1 MNERQTRQPRVAK
14 CRRAYLTCFEP
25 LSKTI
30 VKAKR
35 CLRRQLDPGYRPVRS
50 FSILLFLG
58 LFSFAQVHSQ
68 SYQITGQLRSA
79 ETERKVA
86 EATVFIQE
94 TGSLEKTSSDGR
106 FRIPVDIPGKYNL
119 TIFATGYSTEV
130 VEVALHPQQPTVH
143 LDLALEKL
151 QYDMDAVEVAANRAA
166 YGMTRLRNVEG
177 TAIYA
182 AKKSELIE
190 LDKLEGNLAA
200 NNARE
205 VYKGVPGLNIWEND
219 GAGLQLAIGARGL
232 DPNRTSN
239 FNTRQN
245 GYDISAD
252 ALGYPESYYTPP
264 TQALRRIEV
273 VRGAASLQYGTQFGG
288 LLNFVFKQGPED
300 SPLEF
305 TTENTY
311 GSFGQFNTFN
321 SIGGTAGKANYYAFY
336 QYKRGDGWRPN
347 SGFDQHTAFANV
359 NYQLSKRLKVGA
371 EFTHMNYLAQ
381 QPGGLVDFEFQQDPR
396 QSKRSRNWFKVDW
409 NLAALTADYRIS
421 SRTRFNLR
429 NFLLMAERD
438 ALGEL
443 GPINRPDP
451 MRERDLI
458 TGEYQNFGSEA
469 RFLHRYSLNDQLS
482 TFLLGARYYQGLT
495 TNRQGDAGE
504 GGGPDFRFL
513 NPEDLE
519 QSNYEF
525 PSRNVAVFTENLF
538 NLTPR
543 FSITPG
549 ARFEYIRTSSEGYY
563 KQRVFSGGEL
573 IFERRLEDAQVNERS
588 LMLLGLGVS
597 YRLRP
602 EIELYANAS
611 QNYRAINF
619 SDLAV
624 VNPNLIID
632 STLTDERG
640 YNIDIGLRGE
650 AFNRLMRFDLSAFY
664 LRYNDRI
671 GLAEISVPDPIAIER
686 LVAFRTNIG
695 DARILGIEAYA
706 EADLWQLVFGEQQ
719 KSSLSVFT
727 NFSLL
732 RGEYVSGQR
741 QFLGNE
747 VELIPPVSFKTG
759 LTYERGGLRAS
770 YLFTYVRAH
779 YSDATN
785 AEFVANATRGLIP
798 TYRVMDVSASY
809 TFGRFRL
816 QAGVNNLADAA
827 YFTRRATGYPGP
839 GIIPAEPRRFYVGL
853 RVRVAK

>member
-1 MNERQTRQPRVAK
+1 M
-14 CRRAYLTCFEP
+14 
-25 LSKTI
+25 
-30 VKAKR
+30 
-35 CLRRQLDPGYRPVRS
+35 GRPIKSVLGALLLLLP
-50 FSILLFLG
+50 FS
-58 LFSFAQVHSQ
+58 VYSQ
-68 SYQITGQLRSA
+68 SYQISGQLRSA
-79 ETERKVA
+79 KAQSAIA
-86 EATVFIQE
+86 EATVFLQE
-94 TGSLEKTSSDGR
+94 TGTVEETTADGR
-106 FRIPVDIPGKYNL
+106 FRIPVDLPGKYNL
-119 TIFATGYSTEV
+119 TIFATGYNTEV
-130 VEVALHPQQPTVH
+130 VEVEIGPDRPEAS
-143 LDLALEKL
+143 LEL
-151 QYDMDAVEVAANRAA
+151 ELEQLRYDMEAVEVAATRAA

-182 AKKSELIE
+182 SKKSELIE

-232 DPNRTSN
+232 NPNRTSN

-264 TQALRRIEV
+264 TQALQRIEV

-288 LLNFVFKQGPED
+288 LLNFVFKKGPSD
-300 SPLEF
+300 TPLAF

-321 SIGGTAGKANYYAFY
+321 SVGGTVGKANYYAFY

-347 SGFDQHTAFANV
+347 SGFEQHTAFANV
-359 NYQLSKRLKVGA
+359 THQLTKRLKVGA

-381 QPGGLVDFEFQQDPR
+381 QPGGLADFEFQQDPS
-396 QSKRSRNWFKVDW
+396 QSKRGRNWFKVDW

-451 MRERDLI
+451 LRERDLI
-458 TGEYQNFGSEA
+458 TGEYENFGSEA
-469 RFLHRYSLNDQLS
+469 RFLHRYSLNGQLS
-482 TFLLGARYYQGLT
+482 TFLLGARYYRGFT
-495 TNRQGDAGE
+495 TNRQGDASDGD
-504 GGGPDFRFL
+504 GPDFRFL

-525 PSRNVAVFTENLF
+525 PSRNTAVFVENLF
-538 NLTPR
+538 NITPR
-543 FSITPG
+543 LSITPG

-573 IFERRLEDAQVNERS
+573 IFEQRLEDARVNERS
-588 LMLLGLGVS
+588 LVLLGLGAS
-597 YRLRP
+597 YRLKP

-640 YNIDIGLRGE
+640 YNIDLGLRGE

-664 LRYNDRI
+664 MRYNDRI
-671 GLAEISVPDPIAIER
+671 GLAEVSVPDPIVIER

-706 EADLWQLVFGEQQ
+706 EADIWKLAFGEQQ
-719 KSSLSVFT
+719 KSSLSLFT

-741 QFLGNE
+741 QFIGNE

-798 TYRVMDVSASY
+798 TYSVMDVSASY
-809 TFGRFRL
+809 TLGRFRL

>member
-1 MNERQTRQPRVAK
+1 MAL
-14 CRRAYLTCFEP
+14 ALLTGFNSHAQSFE
-25 LSKTI
+25 
-30 VKAKR
+30 
-35 CLRRQLDPGYRPVRS
+35 
-50 FSILLFLG
+50 
-58 LFSFAQVHSQ
+58 
-68 SYQITGQLRSA
+68 ITGQLRSA
-79 ETERKVA
+79 EA
-86 EATVFIQE
+86 EQIIADATVFLQE
-94 TGSLEKTSSDGR
+94 TGNVEETDAEGR
-106 FRIPVDIPGKYNL
+106 FRFPVDLPGKYNL
-119 TIFATGYSTEV
+119 TLFATGYSTEV
-130 VEVALHPQQPTVH
+130 IEVEVSDAQPTVN
-143 LDLALEKL
+143 LELVLEQL
-151 QYDMDAVEVAANRAA
+151 QYDMDAIEVAATRAA
-166 YGMTRLRNVEG
+166 YGMNRLRNVEG

-182 AKKSELIE
+182 SKKSELIE

-264 TQALRRIEV
+264 TQALQRIEV

-288 LLNFVFKQGPED
+288 LLNFVFKQGPKD
-300 SPLEF
+300 TPLEF

-321 SIGGTAGKANYYAFY
+321 SVGGTVGKANYYAFY

-347 SGFDQHTAFANV
+347 SGFEQHTAFANV
-359 NYQLSKRLKVGA
+359 NYQVSKRLKVGA
-371 EFTHMNYLAQ
+371 EYTHMSYLAQ
-381 QPGGLVDFEFQQDPR
+381 QPGGLADFEFEQDPS
-396 QSKRSRNWFKVDW
+396 QSKRGRNWFKVDW
-409 NLAALTADYRIS
+409 NLAALTLDYRLT

-451 MRERDLI
+451 LRERDLI

-469 RFLHRYSLNDQLS
+469 RLLHQYSTRGQLS
-482 TFLLGARYYQGLT
+482 TFLVGARFYRGFT
-495 TNRQGDAGE
+495 TNRQGDANDGD
-504 GGGPDFRFL
+504 GPDFRFL

-519 QSNYEF
+519 RSNYEF
-525 PSRNVAVFTENLF
+525 PSRNVAVFAENIF
-538 NLTPR
+538 NISPR
-543 FSITPG
+543 FSLTPG

-573 IFERRLEDAQVNERS
+573 IFEQRLEDAQVNERS
-588 LMLLGLGVS
+588 LVLLGLGAS
-597 YRLRP
+597 FRLKP
-602 EIELYANAS
+602 EIELYANIS

-640 YNIDIGLRGE
+640 YNIDLGLRGE
-650 AFNRLMRFDLSAFY
+650 AFNRRMRFDLSAFY

-671 GLAEISVPDPIAIER
+671 GLAEITVPDPIVIER

-695 DARILGIEAYA
+695 NARIYGIEAYA
-706 EADLWQLVFGEQQ
+706 EADVWKLAFGEQA
-719 KSSLSVFT
+719 KSSLSVFA

-732 RGEYVSGQR
+732 QGEYVSGQR
-741 QFLGNE
+741 QFIGNE

-759 LTYERGGLRAS
+759 LTFQRGGLRAS
-770 YLFTYVRAH
+770 YLLTHVRAH
-779 YSDATN
+779 FSDATN
-785 AEFVANATRGLIP
+785 ATFVANATRGTIP
-798 TYRVMDVSASY
+798 TYTVMDVSASY
-809 TFGRFRL
+809 TFDRFRL
-816 QAGVNNLADAA
+816 QAGVNNLADVS

-839 GIIPAEPRRFYVGL
+839 GIIPAEPRRFYLGL
-853 RVRVAK
+853 RVQLRK